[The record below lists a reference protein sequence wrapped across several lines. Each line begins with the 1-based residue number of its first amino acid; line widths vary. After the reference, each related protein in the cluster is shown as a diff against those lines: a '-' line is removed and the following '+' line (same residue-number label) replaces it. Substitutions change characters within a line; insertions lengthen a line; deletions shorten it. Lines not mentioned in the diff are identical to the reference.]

1 MSLTTAISGSDSG
14 NGVQDTGVVMISADT
29 VPPPAMVLCDN
40 TPPSR
45 ASFSSDSL
53 QPDMTSRTHLTDA
66 ETPASPLAPVLPAKG
81 TLSWGKLEGDSL
93 SLALACATRTHDG
106 LLVVVTPD
114 MQSADHLY
122 DRIGFFLDGTDT
134 TRHVLPDWETLPY
147 DVFSP
152 HQDIISGR
160 LSTLYHLTGI
170 RHGILII
177 PVSTLMQRLAPREF
191 LYRNSLIMRKGER
204 LDLDAMRERL
214 DSAGYRCVSQVMEH
228 GEFAVRGSLL
238 DLFPMGS
245 DMPYRIDLFDD
256 EIDSIKTFEI
266 ETQRSVESCES
277 INLLPAREFPLHEE
291 AVRLFRKQFRARFE
305 GDPQGST
312 IYRDVSEGIVPGG
325 IEYYLPLFFDT
336 TETLYDYLPEV
347 TTLVMLDGAEA
358 AGESFLEQ
366 AGERYEAR
374 RHDRERPILP
384 PDALFIDSGELLT
397 FNRRYPMVRVE
408 TLRQPDKPDRLVRYD
423 TALPGDLKM
432 RQRAE
437 QPAAPL
443 QAFLR
448 NHPGRV
454 LFTAESAGR
463 RETLADQLRGL
474 DIPVTVVSGWQA
486 FLDSEVTVGLTVAP
500 LEQGLVVHDPAIAVI
515 TETSLFGEHARQS
528 SRRRRPERDPA
539 SIIRNLADLEPGA
552 PVVHEEHGVGRFL
565 GLETLSVSDIQ
576 AEYLTLEYSGGDKLY
591 VPVAALALISRYTG
605 TAAEHAP
612 LHKLGGEQWQRARR
626 KAAERVRDVAAELLD
641 VYARRAAR
649 KGHACA
655 GPEDEYASF
664 AASFP
669 FEETPDQETSIAGV
683 LADMQ
688 SETPMDRVVCGDVG
702 FGKTE
707 VAMRAAFLAA
717 QDGRQVAL
725 LVPTTLLAQQHFGNF
740 RDRFSDWPVRI
751 EVLSR
756 FRSGKQQDAVLAG
769 IAEGT
774 VDIVIGTHKL
784 LQAGVEFKRLGLLI
798 IDEEHRFGVRQ
809 KERLKSLRTQVDI
822 LTLTATPIPRT
833 LNMSLSGLRD
843 LSIIS
848 TPPPNRLAV
857 KTFVSEWNDA
867 NIKEAC
873 QREIKRGGQVYFL
886 HNEVESIERIAGELE
901 KIVPEASLRI
911 AHGQMRERELEQ
923 IMMDFYHRRFNM
935 LVCTTIIESGI
946 DIPTANTILINRADK
961 LGLAQLHQLR
971 GRVGRSHH
979 RAYAYL
985 LVPPRKAMTADAVKR
1000 LQAIESMEELGAGFT
1015 LATHDLE
1022 IRGAGELLGDEQTG
1036 QIHEIGF
1043 TLYSDLLER
1052 AVKAL
1057 REGRQPELDRP
1068 LHQGPEIDC
1077 LVPALIPDDY
1087 IPDVHTRLVMY
1098 KRVAGAASQAE
1109 LRDLQ
1114 VEMIDRF
1121 GLLPEALKNLFRIT
1135 AIKLDAEPMGVS
1147 KIEIGPLD
1155 GRILF
1160 GDEADIN
1167 TQKLVELIQL
1177 HPQRYRFEGGN
1188 KLRFSGEYELAED
1201 RFRAITEIL
1210 SLLTPET
1217 KTEEKVRQHA

>member
-1 MSLTTAISGSDSG
+1 MS
-14 NGVQDTGVVMISADT
+14 
-29 VPPPAMVLCDN
+29 
-40 TPPSR
+40 
-45 ASFSSDSL
+45 SSN
-53 QPDMTSRTHLTDA
+53 HLTDA
-66 ETPASPLAPVLPAKG
+66 DTLASPLAPVLPSG
-81 TLSWGKLEGDSL
+81 GSLSWGKLEGDSL
-93 SLALACATRTHDG
+93 ALALARAAQDYDG

-114 MQSADHLY
+114 MQSADLLHDQL
-122 DRIGFFLDGTDT
+122 GFFLDGSAT

-160 LSTLYHLTGI
+160 LSTLYHLTAI
-170 RHGILII
+170 RHGVLII

-191 LYRNSLIMRKGER
+191 LYRNSLILQKGER
-204 LDLDAMRERL
+204 LELEPMRERL

-245 DMPYRIDLFDD
+245 DVPFRVDLFDD
-256 EIDSIKTFEI
+256 EIDSIKTFDI
-266 ETQRSVESCES
+266 ETQRSIETRDS
-277 INLLPAREFPLHEE
+277 INLLPAREFPLH
-291 AVRLFRKQFRARFE
+291 ADAIRLFRKQFRARFE
-305 GDPQGST
+305 GDPQASS
-312 IYRDVSEGIVPGG
+312 IYRDISEGIAPGG
-325 IEYYLPLFFDT
+325 IEYYLPLFFDS
-336 TETLYDYLPEV
+336 TETLYEYLPED
-347 TTLVMLDGAEA
+347 TTLVMLEGASEA
-358 AGESFLEQ
+358 GSAFLEQ

-374 RHDRERPILP
+374 RHDRERPLLP
-384 PDALFIDSGELLT
+384 PDVLFIDADELQSR
-397 FNRRYPMVRVE
+397 NQRYPLVRVE
-408 TLRQPDKPDRLVRYD
+408 KFRQPDHPDRLIRYD
-423 TALPGDLKM
+423 TTLPGDLKM
-432 RQRAE
+432 RQRTE

-443 QAFLR
+443 QAFLQA
-448 NHPGRV
+448 HPGRV

-463 RETLADQLRGL
+463 RETLADQLRGFG
-474 DIPVTVVSGWQA
+474 IPATVVSGWQA
-486 FLDSEVTVGLTVAP
+486 FLDSDLPAALGVAP

-528 SRRRRPERDPA
+528 RRRRPERDPA
-539 SIIRNLADLEPGA
+539 SIIRNLADLEVGA

-565 GLETLSVSDIQ
+565 GLETLSVNDIQ
-576 AEYLTLEYSGGDKLY
+576 SEYLTLEYSGGDKLY

-605 TAAEHAP
+605 TAPEHAP
-612 LHKLGGEQWQRARR
+612 LHKLGGDQWQRARR

-655 GPEDEYASF
+655 APQDEYASF
-664 AASFP
+664 ASAFP

-683 LADMQ
+683 LSDMQ
-688 SETPMDRVVCGDVG
+688 AETPMDRVVCGDVG

-725 LVPTTLLAQQHFGNF
+725 LVPTTLLAQQHFENF
-740 RDRFSDWPVRI
+740 RDRFSDWPIRI

-756 FRSGKQQDAVLAG
+756 FRSAKQQDTILQG

-784 LQAGVEFKRLGLLI
+784 LQQGVSFKRLGLLI

-809 KERLKSLRTQVDI
+809 KEKLKSLRTQVDI

-857 KTFVSEWNDA
+857 RTFVSQWNDA
-867 NIKEAC
+867 TIREAC
-873 QREIKRGGQVYFL
+873 QREIKRGGQIYFL
-886 HNEVESIERIAGELE
+886 HNEVESIERLANELE
-901 KIVPEASLRI
+901 KIVPEASLRV

-923 IMMDFYHRRFNM
+923 IMMDFYHRRFNL

-946 DIPTANTILINRADK
+946 DIPTANTILMNRADK

-985 LVPPRKAMTADAVKR
+985 LVPPRKAMTPDAVKR
-1000 LQAIESMEELGAGFT
+1000 LEAIESMEELGAGFT

-1098 KRVAGAASQAE
+1098 KRVAGASSQAE

-1135 AIKLDAEPMGVS
+1135 DIKLDAEPMGVR
-1147 KIEIGPLD
+1147 KIEIGTLD

-1160 GDEADIN
+1160 GDEPDIN

-1188 KLRFSGEYELAED
+1188 KLRFSGEFGQAED
-1201 RFRAITEIL
+1201 RFSAITEIL
-1210 SLLTPET
+1210 SLLAPAASR
-1217 KTEEKVRQHA
+1217 EEKVMHHA

>member
-1 MSLTTAISGSDSG
+1 MSES
-14 NGVQDTGVVMISADT
+14 N
-29 VPPPAMVLCDN
+29 
-40 TPPSR
+40 
-45 ASFSSDSL
+45 
-53 QPDMTSRTHLTDA
+53 HLTDD
-66 ETPASPLAPVLPAKG
+66 EHLASPLVPVLPSTG
-81 TLSWGKLEGDSL
+81 TLSWGRLEGDSL
-93 SLALACATRTHDG
+93 SLIVARATKEYDG

-114 MQSADHLY
+114 MQTADRLY
-122 DRIGFFLDGTDT
+122 EQLGFFLDGTGT
-134 TRHVLPDWETLPY
+134 TRHVFPDWETLPY

-170 RHGILII
+170 RHGVLVI
-177 PVSTLMQRLAPREF
+177 PVSTLMQRLPPREF
-191 LYRNSLIMRKGER
+191 LYRNSLVMHKGDR
-204 LDLDAMRERL
+204 LDLDSMRARL

-228 GEFAVRGSLL
+228 GEFAIRGSLL
-238 DLFPMGS
+238 DLYPMGS
-245 DMPYRIDLFDD
+245 EGPLRIDLFDD
-256 EIDSIKTFEI
+256 EIDSIKTFDI
-266 ETQRSVESCES
+266 ETQRSIEARDS
-277 INLLPAREFPLHEE
+277 INLLPAREFPLH
-291 AVRLFRKQFRARFE
+291 ADAIRLFRRQFRARFE
-305 GDPQGST
+305 GDPQSSS
-312 IYRDVSEGIVPGG
+312 IYRDISEGITPGG
-325 IEYYLPLFFDT
+325 IEYYLPLFFDA

-347 TTLVMLDGAEA
+347 TTLVMMDGVDEAGSGFLEEA
-358 AGESFLEQ
+358 A
-366 AGERYEAR
+366 ERYESR
-374 RHDRERPILP
+374 RHDRERPLLP
-384 PDALFIDSGELLT
+384 PDALFIDSSELQA
-397 FNRRYPMVRVE
+397 FSHRYPVVRME
-408 TLRQPDKPDRLVRYD
+408 TFRQPDHPDRLIRYN
-423 TALPGDLKM
+423 TGLPGDLKI

-437 QPAAPL
+437 QPAAQL

-448 NHPGRV
+448 KHPGRV

-463 RETLADQLRGL
+463 RETLADQLRAFG
-474 DIPVTVVSGWQA
+474 IPAAVVSGWQA
-486 FLDSEVTVGLTVAP
+486 FLDDGVPAGLTVAP
-500 LEQGLVVHDPAIAVI
+500 LEQGLLINDPAIAII
-515 TETSLFGEHARQS
+515 TETSLFGEHARQ

-539 SIIRNLADLEPGA
+539 SIIRNLTDLEVGA

-565 GLETLSVSDIQ
+565 GLESLSVNDIQ
-576 AEYLTLEYSGGDKLY
+576 SEYLTLEYSGGDKLY

-605 TAAEHAP
+605 AAPEHAP
-612 LHKLGGEQWQRARR
+612 LHKLGADQWRRARR

-655 GPEDEYASF
+655 APQDEYASF

-688 SETPMDRVVCGDVG
+688 AQSPMDRVVCGDVG

-707 VAMRAAFLAA
+707 VAMRAAFLAT

-725 LVPTTLLAQQHFGNF
+725 LVPTTLLAQQHYENF
-740 RDRFSDWPVRI
+740 LDRFSDWPVRI

-756 FRSGKQQDAVLAG
+756 FRSGKQQDGVLQGLAD
-769 IAEGT
+769 GT

-784 LQAGVEFKRLGLLI
+784 LQEGVRFRRLGLLI

-809 KERLKSLRTQVDI
+809 KEKLKSLRTQVDI

-843 LSIIS
+843 LSLIT

-857 KTFVSEWNDA
+857 KTFISEWNDA
-867 NIKEAC
+867 TIKEAC

-886 HNEVESIERIAGELE
+886 HNEVESIDRIAGELE
-901 KIVPEASLRI
+901 KIVPEASVRV
-911 AHGQMRERELEQ
+911 AHGQMRERALEQ
-923 IMMDFYHRRFNM
+923 IMMDFYHRRFNL

-946 DIPTANTILINRADK
+946 DIPTANTIIMNRADK

-985 LVPPRKAMTADAVKR
+985 LVPPRNVMTADAVKR
-1000 LQAIESMEELGAGFT
+1000 LEAIESMEELGAGFT

-1043 TLYSDLLER
+1043 TLYTDLLER

-1057 REGRQPELDRP
+1057 REGRQPDLDRP

-1077 LVPALIPDDY
+1077 QVPALIPDDY
-1087 IPDVHTRLVMY
+1087 LPDVHTRLVMY
-1098 KRVAGAASQAE
+1098 KRVAGAASRAE

-1121 GLLPEALKNLFRIT
+1121 GLLPEPLKNLFRIT
-1135 AIKLDAEPMGVS
+1135 AIRLDAEPMGVT
-1147 KIEIGPLD
+1147 KIEIGKLD

-1160 GDEADIN
+1160 GDEPDID

-1188 KLRFSGEYELAED
+1188 RLRFSGDFGQAEE
-1201 RFRAITEIL
+1201 RFAAVADIL
-1210 SLLTPET
+1210 SLLSPAA
-1217 KTEEKVRQHA
+1217 KPEEKVMHHA

>member
-1 MSLTTAISGSDSG
+1 M
-14 NGVQDTGVVMISADT
+14 
-29 VPPPAMVLCDN
+29 
-40 TPPSR
+40 
-45 ASFSSDSL
+45 
-53 QPDMTSRTHLTDA
+53 
-66 ETPASPLAPVLPAKG
+66 
-81 TLSWGKLEGDSL
+81 
-93 SLALACATRTHDG
+93 
-106 LLVVVTPD
+106 
-114 MQSADHLY
+114 
-122 DRIGFFLDGTDT
+122 
-134 TRHVLPDWETLPY
+134 
-147 DVFSP
+147 
-152 HQDIISGR
+152 
-160 LSTLYHLTGI
+160 
-170 RHGILII
+170 
-177 PVSTLMQRLAPREF
+177 
-191 LYRNSLIMRKGER
+191 
-204 LDLDAMRERL
+204 
-214 DSAGYRCVSQVMEH
+214 
-228 GEFAVRGSLL
+228 
-238 DLFPMGS
+238 
-245 DMPYRIDLFDD
+245 
-256 EIDSIKTFEI
+256 
-266 ETQRSVESCES
+266 
-277 INLLPAREFPLHEE
+277 
-291 AVRLFRKQFRARFE
+291 FRKQFRARFE
-305 GDPQGST
+305 GDPQGSS
-312 IYRDVSEGIVPGG
+312 IYRDISEGIAPGG
-325 IEYYLPLFFDT
+325 IEYYLPLFFDA
-336 TETLYDYLPEV
+336 TETLYDYLPQA
-347 TTLVMLDGAEA
+347 TTLVMLDGVDEA
-358 AGESFLEQ
+358 GNDFMEQ
-366 AGERYEAR
+366 AGERYESR
-374 RHDRERPILP
+374 RHDRDRPLLP
-384 PDALFIDSGELLT
+384 PDALFISADELQA
-397 FNRRYPMVRVE
+397 FSRRYPMVRVE
-408 TLRQPDKPDRLVRYD
+408 KFRQPDHQDMLIRYN
-423 TALPGDLKM
+423 TGLPGDLRI

-443 QAFLR
+443 RAFLR
-448 NHPGRV
+448 EHPGRV

-463 RETLADQLRGL
+463 RETLADQLRGFG
-474 DIPVTVVSGWQA
+474 IPATVISGWQA
-486 FLDSEVTVGLTVAP
+486 FLDDEVRAGLTVAP
-500 LEQGLVVHDPAIAVI
+500 LEQGLVINDPVIAII

-528 SRRRRPERDPA
+528 RRRRPERDPA
-539 SIIRNLADLEPGA
+539 SILRNLADLEVGA

-565 GLETLSVSDIQ
+565 GLESLSVNDIKS
-576 AEYLTLEYSGGDKLY
+576 EYLTLQYSGGDKLY

-605 TAAEHAP
+605 AAPEHAP
-612 LHKLGGEQWQRARR
+612 LHKLGGDQWQRARR

-655 GPEDEYASF
+655 APQDEYASF

-669 FEETPDQETSIAGV
+669 FEETPDQEASIAGV

-688 SETPMDRVVCGDVG
+688 AQSPMDRVVCGDVG

-725 LVPTTLLAQQHFGNF
+725 LVPTTLLAQQHYANF
-740 RDRFSDWPVRI
+740 LDRFSDWPIRI

-756 FRSGKQQDAVLAG
+756 FRSTRQQDHVLAG

-784 LQAGVEFKRLGLLI
+784 LQDDVRFKRLGLLI

-809 KERLKSLRTQVDI
+809 KEKLKSLRTQVDI

-843 LSIIS
+843 LSLIT

-857 KTFVSEWNDA
+857 KTFVSQWNDA
-867 NIKEAC
+867 TIREAC

-901 KIVPEASLRI
+901 KIVTEATVRV

-923 IMMDFYHRRFNM
+923 IMMDFYHRRFNL

-946 DIPTANTILINRADK
+946 DIPTANTIIMNRADK

-985 LVPPRKAMTADAVKR
+985 LVPPRKVMTADAVKR
-1000 LQAIESMEELGAGFT
+1000 LEAIESMEELGAGFT

-1043 TLYSDLLER
+1043 TLYTDLLER

-1068 LHQGPEIDC
+1068 LHRGPEIDC

-1098 KRVAGAASQAE
+1098 KRVAGAASRAE

-1121 GLLPEALKNLFRIT
+1121 GLLPEAVKNLFRIT
-1135 AIKLDAEPMGVS
+1135 EIKLDAEPMGVT
-1147 KIEIGPLD
+1147 KIEIGKLD
-1155 GRILF
+1155 GRIQF
-1160 GDEADIN
+1160 GDEPDIN
-1167 TQKLVELIQL
+1167 TQKLVELIQH
-1177 HPQRYRFEGGN
+1177 HPQRYRFDGGN
-1188 KLRFSGEYELAED
+1188 KLRFSGDFEQAEQ
-1201 RFRAITEIL
+1201 RFNAVVDIL
-1210 SLLTPET
+1210 SMLSPVA
-1217 KTEEKVRQHA
+1217 KPEEKVMHHA